1 MDVKVVNVAAVCVR
15 GLTDDGVLNIE
26 VEVRVGAGSFIVVVC
41 GLEVFTVAGV

>member
-26 VEVRVGAGSFIVVVC
+26 DGDAGRLSSVVIWFV
-41 GLEVFTVAGV
+41 